1 MDSNYVAGLLM
12 SAAAASSC
20 GPGLDHLGALDGG
33 AGGGFLETL
42 CGGAGFV
49 ERAARLGGGGGGGG
63 LFGLPGMAA
72 AERGGSREGSSV
84 SDPAW
89 AHAGDV
95 NARKRKAPA
104 SASAGNSGKGKEAF
118 LNGSSSSPC
127 KVGSYSFAGR
137 RRNPAMEWLTCCC
150 SCYVALVLKMLA
162 DFGLQVGEAKGPD
175 PKKCKMEV
183 NPKVEEVVSD
193 GSVGD
198 RGQKQ
203 RKGKNSK
210 PAVEPP
216 KDYVHVRA
224 RRGQATDSHSLA
236 ERVRREKISQ
246 RMKLL
251 QDLVPGCNK
260 VVGKA
265 LMLDEI
271 INYVQSLQQQVE
283 FLSMKLTTVNP
294 QLDLGILST
303 VLQKDMYQACGPSLS
318 SVFPLES
325 AGAAFPFCDQ
335 ADLFQSFGPGTME
348 NQCTLDLVNMVLPH
362 TDTPQYAFQKQQR
375 DFWENSA
382 FPYNNDHSQEDGVSA
397 PNFDGQLQAADHTE
411 IEF

>member
-1 MDSNYVAGLLM
+1 MDSDYVAGLLM

-20 GPGLDHLGALDGG
+20 GPGLDHLGELDGG

-49 ERAARLGGGGGGGG
+49 ERAARLGCGGGGGGR

-104 SASAGNSGKGKEAF
+104 SASAGKGKEAF
-118 LNGSSSSPC
+118 LNGSSNSSPC
-127 KVGSYSFAGR
+127 KVG
-137 RRNPAMEWLTCCC
+137 
-150 SCYVALVLKMLA
+150 
-162 DFGLQVGEAKGPD
+162 EANGPD
-175 PKKCKMEV
+175 SKKCKMEV
-183 NPKVEEVVSD
+183 NPKVEEAASD

-283 FLSMKLTTVNP
+283 FLSMKLATVNP
-294 QLDLGILST
+294 QLDFSSLST
-303 VLQKDMYQACGPSLS
+303 VLHKDMYQACGPSLS
-318 SVFPLES
+318 SIFPLES

-335 ADLFQSFGPGTME
+335 VDLFQSFGPGTME

-362 TDTPQYAFQKQQR
+362 TDAPQYAFQKQQR
-375 DFWENSA
+375 DFWEDSA
-382 FPYNNDHSQEDGVSA
+382 FPYNNDQSQEDGVSA
-397 PNFDGQLQAADHTE
+397 PNFDGSYN
-411 IEF
+411 

>member
-1 MDSNYVAGLLM
+1 MDSDYVAGLLM
-12 SAAAASSC
+12 SAAAA
-20 GPGLDHLGALDGG
+20 GLDLGVLDGG
-33 AGGGFLETL
+33 GGAFLETL
-42 CGGAGFV
+42 CGGPGFA
-49 ERAARLGGGGGGGG
+49 ERAARLCGGGAG
-63 LFGLPGMAA
+63 LFGLPAVGN
-72 AERGGSREGSSV
+72 AERGGCSREGSSV

-89 AHAGDV
+89 AHATGGGGD

-104 SASAGNSGKGKEAF
+104 SAAAGKDKDAVVGG
-118 LNGSSSSPC
+118 GSSPC
-127 KVGSYSFAGR
+127 
-137 RRNPAMEWLTCCC
+137 E
-150 SCYVALVLKMLA
+150 
-162 DFGLQVGEAKGPD
+162 VGEAKAPD
-175 PKKCKMEV
+175 SKKCKAEV
-183 NPKVEEVVSD
+183 NPKVEEAASD

-198 RGQKQ
+198 RVQKQ
-203 RKGKNSK
+203 GKGKNSSK
-210 PAVEPP
+210 PAAEPP

-246 RMKLL
+246 RMKVL

-283 FLSMKLTTVNP
+283 FLSMKLATVNP
-294 QLDLGILST
+294 QLDFGNLST
-303 VLQKDMYQACGPSLS
+303 LLQKDMFQSCGPSVN

-325 AGAAFPFCDQ
+325 AGTAFPFCDQ
-335 ADLFQSFGPGTME
+335 ADFFQSFGLGAME
-348 NQCTLDLVNMVLPH
+348 NQCSLDLANTALPH
-362 TDTPQYAFQKQQR
+362 TGSTQYAFQKQQR
-375 DFWENSA
+375 DLWEDNT
-382 FPYNNDHSQEDGVSA
+382 FQYNDEQSQEDAVSA